1 MIDVGGLSRG
11 PTLALVARGPFVVN
25 PLLPSE
31 AAVFVARH
39 RRRQPLCFIERGTTI
54 VELFVPL
61 RNSTASPFA
70 IWDFS
75 AYSTGIPRPAHLGLL
90 GLFNWDSSA
99 CPFVTPR
106 PAHLG
111 LLYLSVDCWSA
122 HSLFVH

>member
-11 PTLALVARGPFVVN
+11 PTLALVALGPFVVN

-61 RNSTASPFA
+61 LNSTASPFGTPRPIQLGFLGQP
-70 IWDFS
+70 IWDS
-75 AYSTGIPRPAHLGLL
+75 LACSIGIPRPVHL
-90 GLFNWDSSA
+90 
-99 CPFVTPR
+99 
-106 PAHLG
+106 
-111 LLYLSVDCWSA
+111 
-122 HSLFVH
+122 